1 MAAFDLQSM
10 NRLAAADPAALI
22 AQGDADYRRKV
33 QQAAQTVAARLKE
46 NPVVLLSG
54 PSSSGKTTTA
64 GKLAGQLE
72 QTGVRTHTV
81 SLDDYYL
88 SRDTGNYPRTP
99 EGQPDYE
106 SPLCLDIPLLNRHLE
121 QLARGE
127 EVLVP
132 HFLFDRQIRDPEHVT
147 PLRLGRDEAVI
158 FEGIHALNDLFFHPD
173 IHPEPTGIYISALSD
188 LCCGDEVV
196 IPHLLT
202 RYLRRTVRDHNYRG
216 TSALDTARM
225 WANVRRGEQL
235 YITPLKRRAHL
246 CFDTSLIYE
255 LPVLRP
261 LAEPL
266 LATLPDEVPGVGS
279 ITGLLAQLRRVEPAE
294 AGLVP
299 QDSLLREFI

>member
-1 MAAFDLQSM
+1 MAAFDLQAL

-33 QQAAQTVAARLKE
+33 REAAQAIASRLRE

-64 GKLAGQLE
+64 GKLAAQLE
-72 QTGVRTHTV
+72 QLGVQTHTV

-88 SRDTGNYPRTP
+88 SRDTGSYPLTP
-99 EGQPDYE
+99 DGQPDYE
-106 SPLCLDIPLLNRHLE
+106 SPLCLDTALLNQHLE
-121 QLARGE
+121 QLARGGE
-127 EVLVP
+127 ILIP

-158 FEGIHALNDLFFHPD
+158 FEGIHALSDLFFHPE
-173 IHPEPTGIYISALSD
+173 IHPEPTGVYISALSD

-202 RYLRRTVRDHNYRG
+202 RFLRRTVRDHNYRG
-216 TSALDTARM
+216 TSALDTAKM

-235 YITPLKRRAHL
+235 YITPLKHRAHIR
-246 CFDTSLIYE
+246 FDTSLCYE
-255 LPVLRP
+255 IPVLRP

-266 LATLPDEVPGVGS
+266 LAALPDEVPGVGS
-279 ITGLLAQLRRVEPAE
+279 VSALLAQLRRVEPVE